1 MLDLHIN
8 LIPVAK
14 NGHPSTQIERSI
26 FTMLSEQQIIQ
37 TAAHYQKAGFRPP
50 WIGYLSVHK
59 NHYVGGGA
67 FVAAP
72 MNGQVEIAYYTVPE
86 FEGKGIATA
95 TAQALLD
102 IAEQTDNRLTV
113 IAKTLPQINASTRI
127 LSKLGFC
134 HTGVTIDDE
143 VGEAWLWERSFA

>member
-1 MLDLHIN
+1 MSISLVN
-8 LIPVAK
+8 LIPVDK
-14 NGHPSTQIERSI
+14 NGRPSSLLDHSL
-26 FTMLSEQQIIQ
+26 FSALSNQYSIQ
-37 TAAHYQKAGFRPP
+37 TAAHYQKVGFNPP
-50 WIGYLSVHK
+50 WIGYLSVYE

-72 MNGQVEIAYYTVPE
+72 MNRRVEIAYYTLPE

-102 IAEQTDNRLTV
+102 IAERTNNGLTV

-127 LSKLGFC
+127 LSKLEFC
-134 HTGVTIDDE
+134 HTGLTIDDE
-143 VGEAWLWERSFA
+143 VGEAWLWERKFA